1 MSSTH
6 VSDIWSMGDSVILPG
21 ILAAVVAVLGA
32 HYVLRRRNHDPHPL
46 PPSPTTWPLIGNLLS
61 MPTENEHVGFM
72 QLSEQLNSD
81 IISLRMFGTTIV
93 VLNSSED
100 AVNLLEKKSGVYSD
114 RVCPVML
121 REPSLF
127 YWPGF
132 ITLLGY
138 NDRWR
143 KSRRLMHTYLHKKA
157 AEDFHSAQQLQAR
170 LLLQRTA
177 AATLVHSVYGY
188 NLQSSDDPFV
198 LGLKEA
204 MDNGLHAALPSSDL
218 LSSARFDTLIA
229 HIYTGFLVNLFPALV
244 HVPGWIPGTR
254 WKRTALEWRAQKDRA
269 VDTTYNW
276 SKDQIE
282 NGTGEPSIIAS
293 LLEHAEQLGL
303 GAHEVDDYVKNI
315 AVSLLAAGTDTTTN
329 TLLVFVLAMLLF
341 PETQLKAQEE
351 ISVVIGSNRL
361 PTLDDWSSLPY
372 LEQLL
377 QEVLQWCPILP
388 GGFPHACYQ
397 DDVYKGYL
405 IPKGAM
411 VIPNVWAFC
420 WNPEVYPDPAKFDPD
435 RFLDPEVPLAPA
447 FGYGRRSCPGI
458 HFADSS
464 LFIAITS
471 MLATFTISPAKDGSG
486 HEIMPVLSEGSGHVV
501 YRPQYFKLEL
511 KPRSQAHIDLIR
523 AVV

>member
-1 MSSTH
+1 
-6 VSDIWSMGDSVILPG
+6 
-21 ILAAVVAVLGA
+21 
-32 HYVLRRRNHDPHPL
+32 
-46 PPSPTTWPLIGNLLS
+46 

-170 LLLQRTA
+170 LLLQRLLQKTNALITSEDLDLETA

-204 MDNGLHAALPSSDL
+204 MDNGLHAALPSS
-218 LSSARFDTLIA
+218 
-229 HIYTGFLVNLFPALV
+229 FLVNLFPALV

-254 WKRTALEWRAQKDRA
+254 WKRIAREWRAQKDRA

-361 PTLDDWSSLPY
+361 PTLDDRSSLPY
-372 LEQLL
+372 LERLL
-377 QEVLQWCPILP
+377 QEVLRWCPILP

-420 WNPEVYPDPAKFDPD
+420 RNPEVYPDPTKFDPD

-447 FGYGRRSCPGI
+447 FGYGRRQNEHTYETIWPV
-458 HFADSS
+458 S
-464 LFIAITS
+464 LH
-471 MLATFTISPAKDGSG
+471 L
-486 HEIMPVLSEGSGHVV
+486 
-501 YRPQYFKLEL
+501 
-511 KPRSQAHIDLIR
+511 
-523 AVV
+523 